1 MAFSLRYWGAFRSIQ
16 GVLYRVEIWQN
27 SDTAFI
33 PSQIGFT
40 YDEPAEIEWS
50 ETDKLDP
57 VQGSCLTLTLDSD
70 SDRKFLDL
78 YTIDVDSVRADIYR
92 NGALYWSGMLD
103 PELYEEPFS
112 YKQGYDVTITFSD
125 FAILD
130 RKRWEG
136 REIYTL
142 QQIVDKCLA
151 ATGIRYSGLTKY
163 ISTQLSASE
172 AGDLLADCS
181 ILGENFYD
189 EDDEPMT
196 LREVLEETL
205 RPFALRMV
213 QKNGQI
219 HIYDLNALYG
229 QSAQVV
235 EWSDVDALIGAD
247 KVYNNVT
254 ITFSPYSSATL
265 IDGSL
270 DPEEVLKD
278 QPVGESGTLIKTSW
292 NATAAEGFRIV
303 YGEDQNAEVEVGDLV
318 LSNHAVPFRI
328 DPEYSGSSEAGAMW
342 GFRVFEGVWNGQKP
356 ISPLSPDTSQ
366 YIDTDRVKE
375 IIQVPSRYVLGG
387 TESKFKLRISVE
399 VLFDVRYNPFESAGS
414 DNEEGNWDKFQ
425 NWVNYGYIPVQ
436 ILLRDLSGKIRY
448 FYDNNWIRMSDR
460 YGSGYWV
467 AKTDA
472 MEEKHTI
479 SWLCF
484 YSSSNRT
491 NQTGFGGWQKNKR
504 IIGHYSGGLPSS
516 FTACIDGELLPTPP
530 VSGYIEF
537 RVFSGVWRRD
547 NNNDKPFPAGVYDMS
562 RWLLYK
568 NPKVEVVKSNGR
580 DIDEEDV
587 TVSAWINRQA
597 KEDLEFSTIVGTSAK
612 VVPSGRGYVLRS
624 ENLEVIRNFYRGGVS
639 DSLERLLAGT
649 IYSQYASRK
658 NILRGTAEVIP
669 AFGVLTD
676 RAEPGQYVLLSDV
689 QHLLRGESEI
699 RMVQFDEDNF
709 EGIEYEE

>member
-1 MAFSLRYWGAFRSIQ
+1 MAYSLRYWGEFSSIQ
-16 GVLYRVEIWQN
+16 GALYRVEIWQN

-33 PSQIGFT
+33 PSEIGFA
-40 YDEPAEIEWS
+40 YDEPAEIEWN
-50 ETDKLDP
+50 ETDKIDP

-70 SDRKFLDL
+70 RDRKFLDL
-78 YTIDVDSVRADIYR
+78 YTIDVDSVRADIYLD
-92 NGALYWSGMLD
+92 GSLYWSGMLD

-136 REIYTL
+136 REIYTV

-163 ISTQLSASE
+163 ISTQLSTSE

-229 QSAQVV
+229 KSARTV
-235 EWSDVDALIGAD
+235 EWSDVDASIEAD
-247 KVYNNVT
+247 KVYNNVK
-254 ITFSPYSSATL
+254 ITFSPYASTTL

-270 DPEEVLKD
+270 DPDEVLKD
-278 QPVGESGTLIKTSW
+278 QPVGESGYVISTERESGV
-292 NATAAEGFRIV
+292 EGFRIV
-303 YGEDQNAEVEVGDLV
+303 SAEDTGAEVEAGDMV

-328 DPEYSGSSEAGAMW
+328 DPEYSGSSEAGVMW
-342 GFRVFEGVWNGQKP
+342 GYRPDTAWIGQKP
-356 ISPLSPDTSQ
+356 INPLSSDTDR
-366 YIDTDRVKE
+366 YVDLDRVKE
-375 IIQVPSRYVLGG
+375 IIRLPACYIRTGDRK
-387 TESKFKLRISVE
+387 KFQLRVSIE
-399 VLFDVRYNPFESAGS
+399 VLFDVRYNPFENAGNK
-414 DNEEGNWDKFQ
+414 NEEGNWDDFQ
-425 NWVNYGYIPVQ
+425 NWVNYGYIPIQ
-436 ILLRDLSGKIRY
+436 ILLRDLSGEARY
-448 FYDNNWIRMSDR
+448 FYDNNWVRESGKW
-460 YGSGYWV
+460 GSGLWGKVY
-467 AKTDA
+467 DYRS
-472 MEEKHTI
+472 EEEMI

-484 YSSSNRT
+484 YSNSDRT

-516 FTACIDGELLPTPP
+516 YSVNIDGELLPLPP
-530 VSGYIEF
+530 ISGYLEF

-547 NNNDKPFPAGVYDMS
+547 NNNRNPYPSGVYDMS

-568 NPKVEVVKSNGR
+568 DPKVEVVKANGR
-580 DIDEEDV
+580 DIDVEDV
-587 TVSAWINRQA
+587 TVTAWINRQA
-597 KEDLEFSTIVGTSAK
+597 KEPLDISTIVGTSAK

-624 ENLEVIRNFYRGGVS
+624 GDLEVLRTFCRGGVT

-649 IYSQYASRK
+649 VYSQYASRK
-658 NILRGTAEVIP
+658 HILSGTVEVIP
-669 AFGVLTD
+669 TFGVLTD
-676 RAEPGQYVLLSDV
+676 RAEPGQYVLLSEV

-699 RMVQFDEDNF
+699 RMAQFSEDNF

>member
-1 MAFSLRYWGAFRSIQ
+1 MAYSLRYWGEFCSIQ

-27 SDTAFI
+27 SETAFI
-33 PSQIGFT
+33 PSEVGFA
-40 YDEPAEIEWS
+40 YDEPAEIEWN
-50 ETDKLDP
+50 ETDKLEP

-92 NGALYWSGMLD
+92 DGSLYWSGMLD

-136 REIYTL
+136 REIYTV

-163 ISTQLSASE
+163 VSTQLSASE
-172 AGDLLADCS
+172 AGDLLADCL
-181 ILGENFYD
+181 ILGDNFYD
-189 EDDEPMT
+189 EDNEPMT

-205 RPFALRMV
+205 RPFALRIM
-213 QKNGQI
+213 QKNGQV
-219 HIYDLNALYG
+219 HVYDLNALYG
-229 QSAQVV
+229 QPAQTV
-235 EWSDVDALIGAD
+235 EWSDVDASIEAD

-254 ITFSPYSSATL
+254 ITFSPYASTTL

-270 DPEEVLKD
+270 DPDEVLKD
-278 QPVGESGTLIKTSW
+278 QPVGESGELVKISYATS
-292 NATAAEGFRIV
+292 APEGFRIV
-303 YGEDQNAEVEVGDLV
+303 SGEDTGAEVEVGDMV

-328 DPEYSGSSEAGAMW
+328 DPEYSGSSEAGVMW
-342 GFRVFEGVWNGQKP
+342 GFRLGVETWNGQKP
-356 ISPLSPDTSQ
+356 ISPLSPDDSQ
-366 YIDTDRVKE
+366 YVDFDRVKE
-375 IIQVPSRYVLGG
+375 IIRLPSRYATGG
-387 TESKFKLRISVE
+387 DSSRLRVSIE
-399 VLFDVRYNPFESAGS
+399 VLFDVRYNPFEDAGS
-414 DNEEGNWDKFQ
+414 NNESGNWDDFQ

-436 ILLRDLSGKIRY
+436 ILLLDTSGTPRY
-448 FYDNNWIRMSDR
+448 FYDNNFLRMSGN
-460 YGSGYWV
+460 YGFGVWSKV
-467 AKTDA
+467 NDLQS
-472 MEEKHTI
+472 EEKMI

-484 YSSSNRT
+484 YSNSNRT

-504 IIGHYSGGLPSS
+504 CIGHYSGNLPSIYS
-516 FTACIDGELLPTPP
+516 LSSDGEYLPALPI
-530 VSGYIEF
+530 SGYIEF
-537 RVFSGVWRRD
+537 RIFSGVWRRD
-547 NNNDKPFPAGVYDMS
+547 NNNRNPYPAGVYDMS

-568 NPKVEVVKSNGR
+568 DPKVEVVKSNGR

-587 TVSAWINRQA
+587 TVTAWINRQA
-597 KEDLEFSTIVGTSAK
+597 KETLDISTIVGTSSK
-612 VVPSGRGYVLRS
+612 IVPSGRGYVLRS
-624 ENLEVIRNFYRGGVS
+624 GDLEVLRTFYRGGVA

-649 IYSQYASRK
+649 VYSQYASRK
-658 NILRGTAEVIP
+658 HILSGTVEVIP
-669 AFGVLTD
+669 TFGVLTD
-676 RAEPGQYVLLSDV
+676 RAEPGQYVLLSEV

-699 RMVQFDEDNF
+699 RMAQFSEDNF

>member
-1 MAFSLRYWGAFRSIQ
+1 MAYSLRYWGEFSSIQ
-16 GVLYRVEIWQN
+16 GTLYRVEIWQN

-33 PSQIGFT
+33 PSEIGFA
-40 YDEPAEIEWS
+40 YDEPAEIEWN
-50 ETDKLDP
+50 ETDKLEP

-92 NGALYWSGMLD
+92 DGTLYWSGMLD

-136 REIYTL
+136 REIYTV

-151 ATGIRYSGLTKY
+151 ATGIRYSGLMKY

-189 EDDEPMT
+189 EDNEPMT

-205 RPFALRMV
+205 RPFALRIV
-213 QKNGQI
+213 QKNGQV

-229 QSAQVV
+229 QSAQTV
-235 EWSDVDALIGAD
+235 EWSDVDASIEAD

-254 ITFSPYSSATL
+254 ITFSPYASATL

-270 DPEEVLKD
+270 DPDEVLKD
-278 QPVGESGTLIKTSW
+278 QPVGESGYSIYTSRGSGV
-292 NATAAEGFRIV
+292 EGFCIV
-303 YGEDQNAEVEVGDLV
+303 SGEDTGVEVEVGDMV

-328 DPEYSGSSEAGAMW
+328 DPEYSGSSEAGVMW
-342 GFRVFEGVWNGQKP
+342 GFRPITEWNGQKP
-356 ISPLSPDTSQ
+356 ISPLSPDDSQ
-366 YIDTDRVKE
+366 YVDFDRVKE
-375 IIQVPSRYVLGG
+375 IIRLPSRYVTGG
-387 TESKFKLRISVE
+387 DGFRLRVSIE
-399 VLFDVRYNPFESAGS
+399 VLFDVRYNPFEDAGS
-414 DNEEGNWDKFQ
+414 NNESGNWDTFQ

-436 ILLRDLSGKIRY
+436 ILLLDASGTPRY
-448 FYDNNWIRMSDR
+448 FYDNNWLRMSDK
-460 YGSGYWV
+460 YGSGVWGEINEYRS
-467 AKTDA
+467 D
-472 MEEKHTI
+472 EEMI

-491 NQTGFGGWQKNKR
+491 NQTGFGGWQNNKR
-504 IIGHYSGGLPSS
+504 FIGHYAGGLPSIYS
-516 FTACIDGELLPTPP
+516 LSSDGEYLPALPI
-530 VSGYIEF
+530 SGYIEF

-547 NNNDKPFPAGVYDMS
+547 NNDNNPYPAGVYDMS

-568 NPKVEVVKSNGR
+568 DPKIEVVKSNGR

-587 TVSAWINRQA
+587 TVTAWVNRQA
-597 KEDLEFSTIVGTSAK
+597 KESFDISTIVGTSAK

-624 ENLEVIRNFYRGGVS
+624 GNFEVLRTFCRGGVT

-649 IYSQYASRK
+649 VYSQYASRK
-658 NILRGTAEVIP
+658 HILSGTVEVIP
-669 AFGVLTD
+669 TFGVFTD
-676 RAEPGQYVLLSDV
+676 RAEPGQYMLLSEV

-699 RMVQFDEDNF
+699 RMAQFSEDNF